1 VRATARSVAASGT
14 PVAFATRPATSPRFS
29 ASDVA
34 RPNNFFLAHRG
45 FAAAQAPVLQ
55 AALDAL
61 DLRR

>member
-14 PVAFATRPATSPRFS
+14 PVAFATRPATSPRLTT

-55 AALDAL
+55 AALE
-61 DLRR
+61 R